1 MSPTILILLI
11 INLLLGINSK
21 DSNRE
26 FMNVFVNSILSK
38 NLNKNYNLK
47 ELKGLSPVQKAGGL
61 LKDEFVQFL
70 GTMYNSET
78 KIDDS
83 LYDLIE
89 YIDQDCFDFLLNFFL
104 MKQILFMIYQKKCF
118 MMEDL
123 FNIL

>member
-83 LYDLIE
+83 LYDL
-89 YIDQDCFDFLLNFFL
+89 YI
-104 MKQILFMIYQKKCF
+104 QKGAS
-118 MMEDL
+118 
-123 FNIL
+123 

>member
-1 MSPTILILLI
+1 
-11 INLLLGINSK
+11 
-21 DSNRE
+21 
-26 FMNVFVNSILSK
+26 MNVFVNSILSK

-104 MKQILFMIYQKKCF
+104 MKQILSMIYPKRCF